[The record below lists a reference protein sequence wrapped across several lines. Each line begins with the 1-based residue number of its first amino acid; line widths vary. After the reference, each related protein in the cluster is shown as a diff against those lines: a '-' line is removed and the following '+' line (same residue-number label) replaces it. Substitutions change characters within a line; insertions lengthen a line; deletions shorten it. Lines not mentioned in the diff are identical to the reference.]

1 MESGVLFFRIRS
13 ADPPFLHISGAVFPT
28 CPNFV
33 LFFVVFVFFEF
44 GAPTPLFYPY
54 IGGHFPHMSE
64 FRPFFRCL
72 RFFRRIRSAD
82 PPFLHISGAAFP
94 TCPNFVPFFV
104 VFLVISREQLA
115 LGCQRA
121 IDASA
126 DLALDNPKAPLIVAA
141 FVEEALADG
150 HLDPTDGWQEAA
162 HALREQKHTGDAC
175 EA

>member
-1 MESGVLFFRIRS
+1 MSF
-13 ADPPFLHISGAVFPT
+13 
-28 CPNFV
+28 
-33 LFFVVFVFFEF
+33 FFEF
-44 GAPTPLFYPY
+44 GAPTPLFSIYRGPFSPHVRILSFFSLSSFFSNSERRPPFSPY

-162 HALREQKHTGDAC
+162 HALREQKYTGDAC

>member
-13 ADPPFLHISGAVFPT
+13 ADPPFLHISGATFP
-28 CPNFV
+28 
-33 LFFVVFVFFEF
+33 
-44 GAPTPLFYPY
+44 
-54 IGGHFPHMSE
+54 I
-64 FRPFFRCL
+64 
-72 RFFRRIRSAD
+72 
-82 PPFLHISGAAFP
+82 
-94 TCPNFVPFFV
+94 CPNFVPFFV

-162 HALREQKHTGDAC
+162 HALREQKHTGEKHTGEKHTGDAC